1 MESKKFLIR
10 LLLLIFFIF
19 LLDYLAMQF
28 YWYSSIWYLDMLI
41 HFLGGLWLGLA
52 LVWLFRIKE
61 ISFKSI
67 FYLILGVLLIGVLW
81 EIFEIIIDETITGNS
96 FNTLDT
102 ISDIFFDIAGGSLA
116 LLYFFKK
123 LCLLKKILYN

>member
-96 FNTLDT
+96 FNILDT
-102 ISDIFFDIAGGSLA
+102 ISDILFDLAGGSLA
-116 LLYFFKK
+116 LLYF
-123 LCLLKKILYN
+123 LKKTMPIKENTI